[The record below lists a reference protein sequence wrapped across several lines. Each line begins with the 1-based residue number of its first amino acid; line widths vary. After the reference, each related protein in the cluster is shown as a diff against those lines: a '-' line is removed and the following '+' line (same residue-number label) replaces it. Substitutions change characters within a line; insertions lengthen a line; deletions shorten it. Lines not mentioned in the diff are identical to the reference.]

1 MPGQF
6 SIYRLLRRT
15 GLALVLAVTPVLA
28 GAGQAGDAELG
39 RRLYWEGIGADGKP
53 VTGVTQGDVEISGA
67 QFSCVNCHRPS
78 GFGTSEG
85 GNYVPPIMGNILFDK
100 KQLDRNRIFK
110 DLYQEVQ
117 PPNFWA
123 RVRQPRMRPAYD
135 EVLLARALRDGVD
148 AGGHEFDPIM
158 PRYELS
164 SADVANLAAF
174 LKDLSGDL
182 DPGVDDKNIHFA
194 TIIGPDADP
203 AEAKAMLDTM
213 KVFFTYMNIDTEGD
227 TTKPTFSPNYR
238 SNFVDAYRLWNLHVW
253 QLEGAP
259 ETWRA
264 QLEAKYAE
272 QPVFASLSGLV
283 KGPWDEIGKFCDDK
297 RLPCVLPNAE
307 LPTPGEGR
315 YGYSVF
321 FNRGIALEA
330 EALAIHFGD
339 EEVPLGRVVQIH
351 GAGPQGTRPAAAFQ
365 ETMTMVLEGTEVETV
380 EYADAAGLR
389 AALERHADADT
400 LVIWPE
406 DAAEAVKVLVDVDPK
421 AALITLPSVSKDFAN
436 AAFPSDMIARTKLIW
451 PYDKPGSYHPRKY
464 RIRGWMHTR
473 RLDVTHP
480 RIQLQTYYALTL
492 MEFGLM
498 HAISDFYRD
507 YVLEIIEHEAEN
519 ELNPGT
525 HPELG
530 LGPGQRFA
538 SKGAFIAELAP
549 EERVGYRVVSDW
561 IVP

>member
-1 MPGQF
+1 MLVH
-6 SIYRLLRRT
+6 SIRNTLRRV
-15 GLALVLAVTPVLA
+15 GLALVLAATPVLA

-39 RRLYWEGIGADGKP
+39 RRLYWDGIGADGKP
-53 VTGVTQGDVEISGA
+53 VTGVTQGDVQISGA

-100 KQLDRNRIFK
+100 KRLDRNRIFK

-117 PPNFWA
+117 PPSFWA

-135 EVLLARALRDGVD
+135 ETLLARALRDGVD
-148 AGGHEFDPIM
+148 AAGHEFDPIM
-158 PRYELS
+158 PRYKMS
-164 SADVANLAAF
+164 TADVANLAAF
-174 LKDLSGDL
+174 LKDLSGKI
-182 DPGVDDKNIHFA
+182 DPGVDERNIHFA

-203 AEAKAMLDTM
+203 GETEAMLDTM
-213 KVFFTYMNIDTEGD
+213 DVFFKYMNIDTEGD
-227 TTKPTFSPNYR
+227 TTNPTFSPNYR
-238 SNFVDAYRLWNLHVW
+238 SNFVSAYRYWNLHVW
-253 QLEGAP
+253 RLEGPP

-272 QPVFASLSGLV
+272 QPVFASVSGLV

-297 RLPCVLPNAE
+297 RLPCIFPNAE

-330 EALAIHFGD
+330 EALAIHLGD
-339 EEVPLGRVVQIH
+339 QANPPTRVVQLH
-351 GAGPQGTRPAAAFQ
+351 GAGPQGTRPAAAFSQ
-365 ETMTMVLEGTEVETV
+365 TMEMVLEGTEVETV
-380 EYADAAGLR
+380 EYDGTEGLR
-389 AALERHADADT
+389 AALASHADADT
-400 LVIWPE
+400 LVIWPQDVE
-406 DAAEAVKVLVDVDPK
+406 EAVKVLVDVDPK
-421 AALITLPSVSKDFAN
+421 AAMITLPSSSKDSAN
-436 AAFPSDMIARTKLIW
+436 EAFPRDMIARTKLIW

-473 RLDVTHP
+473 RLEVTHP
-480 RIQLQTYYALTL
+480 RIQLQTYYALT
-492 MEFGLM
+492 MIEFGLM
-498 HAISDFYRD
+498 HAINDFYRD